1 MKRVLSLIL
10 VLAMV
15 FSCVPN
21 AFAVVN
27 LTEPVVT
34 EQSELEPAVGAAQAP
49 AEDAGEEASETPEL
63 TKFESSEWER
73 FSEKVV
79 NRPENDDLV
88 TFIVVIDEKPQ
99 LELYSVGEIAAK
111 DRKSVV

>member
-1 MKRVLSLIL
+1 MMKRVLSLIL

-34 EQSELEPAVGAAQAP
+34 EQSELDPAVGAAQAP

-63 TKFESSEWER
+63 TKFESSE
-73 FSEKVV
+73 
-79 NRPENDDLV
+79 
-88 TFIVVIDEKPQ
+88 
-99 LELYSVGEIAAK
+99 
-111 DRKSVV
+111 